1 MNRFYRGE
9 NIYFWVGM
17 KLSHLISC
25 IKYQYNKPNIINQ
38 YKPPALLLHTK
49 LLWNVSTL
57 MLDET
62 QFLSFLGLFVS
73 LMHSLSHTH
82 TIAVTTEHQLWNVDV
97 IHIAQMARHRTLP
110 LLFKWMLAV
119 INESILLVFSQ
130 VEVCQYS
137 KQTDMS
143 LTGGEEYIQL
153 FIAPQY
159 CDHLSCAVM

>member
-1 MNRFYRGE
+1 MNRFYRGK
-9 NIYFWVGM
+9 NISYFWVGM
-17 KLSHLISC
+17 KLGISHLISC
-25 IKYQYNKPNIINQ
+25 IKYQYNRKH
-38 YKPPALLLHTK
+38 PALLLHTK

-62 QFLSFLGLFVS
+62 QFLSLLGLLVS

-97 IHIAQMARHRTLP
+97 IHIAQMARHRALP
-110 LLFKWMLAV
+110 PLFKWMLAV
-119 INESILLVFSQ
+119 INESVLLVFSQ

-143 LTGGEEYIQL
+143 PTGGEEYIQL
-153 FIAPQY
+153 FIARQY